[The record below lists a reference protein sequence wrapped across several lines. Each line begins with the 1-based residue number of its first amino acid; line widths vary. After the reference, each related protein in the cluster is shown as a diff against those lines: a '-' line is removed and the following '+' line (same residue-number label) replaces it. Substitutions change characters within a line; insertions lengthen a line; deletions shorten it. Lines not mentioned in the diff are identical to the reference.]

1 MIPNEVALIPY
12 EVEALRA
19 LATSFGTKGL
29 NAREHYKITIVV
41 LRT

>member
-19 LATSFGTKGL
+19 LATSFGTNGL
-29 NAREHYKITIVV
+29 NERRSIKNNK
-41 LRT
+41 